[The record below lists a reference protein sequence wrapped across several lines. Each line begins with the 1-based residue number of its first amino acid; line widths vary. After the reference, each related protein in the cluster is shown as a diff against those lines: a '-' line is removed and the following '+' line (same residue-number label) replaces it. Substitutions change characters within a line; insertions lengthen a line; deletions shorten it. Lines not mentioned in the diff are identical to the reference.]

1 MSEQYCLFDNE
12 RAADS
17 RPYEANPPE
26 PYLTVR
32 RGKFYKITL
41 NNSKIIIETDKSM
54 MEIINEIRSRAK
66 VSFKQPDGKTVT
78 CASEA
83 IRHVERIGR
92 WELARVYGY
101 GMARSMTISDDG

>member
-1 MSEQYCLFDNE
+1 MSEQYCLFDDE

-66 VSFKQPDGKTVT
+66 VSFMQPDGKTVT

-92 WELARVYGY
+92 WELACVYGFT
-101 GMARSMTISDDG
+101 MTAKE

>member
-1 MSEQYCLFDNE
+1 MSEQYCLFDE
-12 RAADS
+12 DQAADS
-17 RPYEANPPE
+17 RPNESQTQE
-26 PYLTVR
+26 PYIPVR

-41 NNSKIIIETDKSM
+41 NNSKIIIETGKSM

-66 VSFKQPDGKTVT
+66 VSFTQPDGKTIA

-83 IRHVERIGR
+83 IRHVERIDR

-101 GMARSMTISDDG
+101 AIARTMATEE